1 MIRYLAAL
9 FTRPA
14 PQPEPIRPG
23 DSVPPGLTVRLP
35 DNPAKGT
42 VSAFVAGPNG
52 TQARIVFVEPRR
64 TWIQHVSL
72 HRLEY

>member
-9 FTRPA
+9 FSRPA

-23 DSVPPGLTVRLP
+23 DSVPAGLRVRMAGSP
-35 DNPAKGT
+35 DVGT

-52 TQARIVFVEPRR
+52 TQARVVFVAPKR
-64 TWIQHVSL
+64 TWIQTVSL
-72 HRLEY
+72 HRLEL